1 MAVELATAYV
11 SIVPSMQG
19 ISSSLTKQFAP
30 AAAAAQKSGQES
42 GKKFGSGIGSGLK
55 GIAATIGGIFVLSK
69 VTDFFKS
76 AVADARESNKVAA
89 ITAQHIK
96 STGGA
101 AHITATQV
109 GDLSNALAMK
119 TGIDD
124 EVIQS
129 GANLLLT
136 FKNVRNEAGEGAN
149 VFDRATAAAVDLAA
163 SGFSDVSGASKML
176 GKALNDPIAGINAM
190 SRAGVTFTQ
199 SQKDQIAALVKSGDT
214 LGAQKIIMKEVESQV
229 GGTAAAQATAADKLK
244 VAWGNFKE
252 DVGNQ
257 LIPVIDEL
265 SQKGIGM
272 LAWVTRNEAT
282 LKQWGAAL
290 LKITAA
296 VIAYK
301 VAAAGIRFGTGIV
314 QGISS
319 IVSGTRTALGAMR
332 GFGAA
337 GGALDGLKLRAMYA
351 GDALKGI
358 GSKALSGLKTVGSA
372 LASGASAAASY
383 AASMGRAA
391 LAAVRT
397 GIASAASAARM
408 VLAKAAMLAI
418 RAATIAWTAVQWLLN
433 VALNANPI
441 GLIVLGIAALIALVV
456 LAWKKFAWFRAG
468 VMAVWNGIKVA
479 VGFVV
484 NWFKSSV
491 VPILSAVWNKIK
503 TGVSVLWNAY
513 KTYFMFMLNIVKK
526 VVSWIVANVWPKLKA
541 VWAAVQAGVRVLVGV
556 FKTQW
561 NIIKSVISRVVGWV
575 KTYIVARFTA
585 VWNTT
590 KSVFSKVRDIVR
602 DKINAVKSI
611 ISTIKGKIDAV
622 VGWFRDLPGK
632 IGAKLSSIAQKVSGP
647 FVKAFNGV
655 ANAWNST
662 VGKLSWTVP
671 KWVPGIGG
679 NTISA
684 PHLPTL
690 ASGAT
695 VLPRAGGTLAILAE
709 AGKAES
715 VVDTGLL
722 NKRLADLA
730 IVGQMLSTPT
740 PTQAP
745 ASLPATLVVV
755 DSDGALI
762 GRMRVEADRTM
773 AAATRQ
779 LAVGRV

>member
-42 GKKFGSGIGSGLK
+42 GKRFGSGISSGVK

-69 VTDFFKS
+69 VSDFFQS
-76 AVADARESNKVAA
+76 AIADARESNRVGAL
-89 ITAQHIK
+89 TESVIK

-101 AHITATQV
+101 AKITAAQV
-109 GDLSNALAMK
+109 GDLANSLSRK

-129 GANLLLT
+129 GSNLLLT

-149 VFDRATAAAVDLAA
+149 MFDRATAAALDLSKAGFGDVNSAA
-163 SGFSDVSGASKML
+163 KML
-176 GKALNDPIAGINAM
+176 GKALNDPVKGINAM
-190 SRAGVTFTQ
+190 SRAGVTFTDE
-199 SQKDQIAALVKSGDT
+199 QKNMIAAMVKSGDT
-214 LGAQKIIMKEVESQV
+214 LGAQKLIMKEVESQV
-229 GGTAAAQATAADKLK
+229 GGAAEAQATAADKFA
-244 VAWGNFKE
+244 VSWGNFKE
-252 DVGNQ
+252 SVGNVI
-257 LIPVIDEL
+257 IPALDSL
-265 SQKGIGM
+265 ATKGVAAFAWAEKNQGTVKNLAIAIGS
-272 LAWVTRNEAT
+272 
-282 LKQWGAAL
+282 
-290 LKITAA
+290 ITAA

-301 VAAAGIRFGTGIV
+301 IAAKGIEFGRGVTS
-314 QGISS
+314 GISS
-319 IVSGTRTALGAMR
+319 IISGTRTAISAMQ

-372 LASGASAAASY
+372 LASGASAAAQY

-468 VMAVWNGIKVA
+468 VMAVWTGIKVA

-526 VVSWIVANVWPKLKA
+526 VIGWVVANVWPKLKA
-541 VWAAVQAGVRVLVGV
+541 VWAVVSAGLKVLVAV
-556 FKTQW
+556 FRAQW
-561 NIIKSVISRVVGWV
+561 NIVKAVVSRVVGWV
-575 KTYIVARFTA
+575 KTYIVSRFQA
-585 VWNTT
+585 VWAIT
-590 KSVFSKVRDIVR
+590 KIVFNNVKSFIASR
-602 DKINAVKSI
+602 INAVKSI
-611 ISTIKGKIDAV
+611 LGSIKGAV
-622 VGWFRDLPGK
+622 NNVISWFRNLPGA
-632 IGAKLSSIAQKVSGP
+632 IGRAISSIASRIAAP
-647 FVKAFNGV
+647 FKSAFSSIAG
-655 ANAWNST
+655 AWNNS

-684 PHLPTL
+684 PRL

-730 IVGQMLSTPT
+730 LAGQLLNQPADVA
-740 PTQAP
+740 AP
-745 ASLPATLVVV
+745 AMPSTLTVV

-762 GRMRVEADRTM
+762 GRMRIEADRTM